1 MLALDNGQ
9 LKVRVS
15 PKGGALVLGE
25 TAAGQPF
32 LRGLTG
38 PFDVLHSA
46 CFPLV
51 PLGNR
56 VGGNQ
61 IAFGENR
68 LDFRANTADPLYLHG
83 DGWLT
88 DWAVDQASS
97 TQIRLRLEHPTPAH
111 SPHIYRAEQEIRLD
125 GATLH
130 LTLKLCNLGA
140 APMPFGLGF
149 HPYFPRADAILEFQA
164 QGWWQEG
171 AEHLP
176 IARQAVPKAV
186 DFACARPL
194 PSHWMN
200 NAYDGWRGDA
210 VIRWPGL
217 RLTLRAD
224 PVFSVLMLYAPDD
237 DDSFFCLEPMSHLPD
252 ACNIG
257 QPMQVLA
264 PGETLSGGI
273 SFTVVEQENP

>member
-56 VGGNQ
+56 VGSNR

-83 DGWLT
+83 DGWLA
-88 DWAVDQASS
+88 DWTPDSANATEV
-97 TQIRLRLEHPTPAH
+97 RLRFEHPAPAH

-125 GATLH
+125 GAALH
-130 LTLKLCNLGA
+130 LTLKVCNLGA

-149 HPYFPRADAILEFQA
+149 HPYFPRAGAMLEFQA

-171 AEHLP
+171 AGHLP
-176 IARQAVPKAV
+176 VARQTMPKAV

-194 PSHWMN
+194 PARWMN